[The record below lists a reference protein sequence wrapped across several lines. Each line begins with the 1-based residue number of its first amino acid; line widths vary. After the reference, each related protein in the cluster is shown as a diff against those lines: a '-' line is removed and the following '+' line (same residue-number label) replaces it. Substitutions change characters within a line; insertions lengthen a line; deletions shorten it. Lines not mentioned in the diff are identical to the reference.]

1 MDFEK
6 TTEGE
11 AVRLK
16 ISGEFDSLTAPELRT
31 TFDEIAEAQPPR
43 VILDLSGLRLVDSS
57 GVGAIVSLFKR
68 VRANGGKFE
77 VVGVQGQPKSIFKV
91 LRLDKV
97 FALA

>member
-1 MDFEK
+1 MEFEK
-6 TTEGE
+6 STEGD
-11 AVRLK
+11 AIRLK
-16 ISGEFDSLTAPELRT
+16 IAGEFDSITAPELRD
-31 TFDEIAEAQPPR
+31 TFDEIAGENPTR

-68 VRANGGKFE
+68 IRAGGGKFE

-97 FALA
+97 FDLG